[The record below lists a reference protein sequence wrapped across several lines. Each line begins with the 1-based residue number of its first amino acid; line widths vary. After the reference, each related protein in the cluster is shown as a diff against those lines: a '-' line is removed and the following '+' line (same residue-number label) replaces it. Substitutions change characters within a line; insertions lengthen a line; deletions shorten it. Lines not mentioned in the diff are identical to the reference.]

1 MILIFIASA
10 AAPGDKIIFCL
21 ADIILGDN
29 VKYGDDMNIYYE
41 VLCMN
46 VHVCVE

>member
-10 AAPGDKIIFCL
+10 AAPGDEIIFCL
-21 ADIILGDN
+21 ADIIIGDN
-29 VKYGDDMNIYYE
+29 VKYGDDMNIYHD